1 MSNSNKQ
8 IVCECGFKNPEGTQL
23 CLNCGR
29 LINDDYDKKKTTD
42 VMRYDGQAIRSKTK
56 NRTLLDR
63 VWNFFASIKTGV
75 TLLVITVI
83 AASIGTIF
91 PQEYFIPM
99 NINPEQYYYEH
110 YGSLGLLYYKLGFHN
125 LYSSWWFLIL
135 LGLVAFS
142 IITSS
147 IDRGLPL
154 HKSLIK
160 QRTKKHITFFKRQ
173 RLYMSTKDKVDLDAL
188 GKSFNEKRYKVKRDG
203 DNLLLEKGRLS
214 RYGPYI
220 NHLGLIILLFGA
232 MLRFLPGF
240 YLDEMV
246 YIKEGETKPVPGTD
260 REYYMKNNDF
270 IYEEYDQKSQSNTN
284 PESIDP
290 SLNKIAKNYETK
302 ATLYKNSKQD
312 VIGSDANLKEVK
324 SDSIKV
330 NHPLTYDNLQF
341 YQSSFDN
348 SLLKE
353 MTFNLKTKD
362 GKELGESFTVNLDNP
377 KKEYKVGNDYTVK
390 LRSYAPDYEKIE
402 NGVLATKTPNPNNPA
417 FVFEVNKKGE
427 KPEFSFLR
435 IKESQDISE
444 NNQYEVKFANATNQ
458 WATVLA
464 VKKDLTLPI
473 LLTGFIIFL
482 IGLAVGSYINHRR
495 VWVSAN
501 DGEFNIAGHT
511 NKNYYGFSKEIN
523 QVLDKHNIQH
533 IVDTKEDSHESK
545 EANNG

>member
-1 MSNSNKQ
+1 MSNKQ
-8 IVCECGFKNPEGTQL
+8 IVCKCGHKNPEGTQL

-56 NRTLLDR
+56 NRTILDR
-63 VWNFFASIKTGV
+63 IWNFFASIKTGV
-75 TLLVITVI
+75 TLLVLTVI

-99 NINPEQYYYEH
+99 NVNPEQYYYEH

-147 IDRGLPL
+147 IDRGIPL
-154 HKSLIK
+154 HKSLK
-160 QRTKKHITFFKRQ
+160 NQRTKKHSSFYKRQ
-173 RLYMSTKDKVDLDAL
+173 RLNSHSDDQVNLDEISQSFKD
-188 GKSFNEKRYKVKRDG
+188 KRYKVKQDG
-203 DNLLLEKGRLS
+203 NHILLEKGRLS

-220 NHLGLIILLFGA
+220 NHTGLIILLFGA

-240 YLDEMV
+240 YLDDMV
-246 YIKEGETKPVPGTD
+246 YVKEGETKPVPGTD
-260 REYYMKNNDF
+260 RGYYIKNNDF
-270 IYEEYDQKSQSNTN
+270 IYEEYDQKSQSNSN

-302 ATLYKNSKQD
+302 ATLYKNSQEE
-312 VIGSDANLKEVK
+312 VIGSDANLKEVA

-330 NHPLTYDNLQF
+330 NHPLKYDHLQF

-348 SLLKE
+348 SLLKD

-362 GKELGESFTVNLDNP
+362 GKPLGKPFTVNLESP
-377 KKEYKVGNDYTVK
+377 KKTYKITDDLTVK

-402 NGVLATKTPNPNNPA
+402 NGVLATKSPNPNNPA
-417 FVFEVNKKGE
+417 FVFEVTDKG
-427 KPEFSFLR
+427 KQSEFSFLR
-435 IKESQDISE
+435 IKESQDISKD
-444 NNQYEVKFANATNQ
+444 NKYDVKFANATNQ

-473 LLTGFIIFL
+473 LFTGFVIFL
-482 IGLAVGSYINHRR
+482 LGLAVGSYINHRR
-495 VWVSAN
+495 IWIN
-501 DGEFNIAGHT
+501 TDNGEFNIAAHT

-523 QVLDKHNIQH
+523 QVLDKHH
-533 IVDTKEDSHESK
+533 ISHIEDTKQDIHESK

>member
-1 MSNSNKQ
+1 MSNKQ

-56 NRTLLDR
+56 NKTLLDR
-63 VWNFFASIKTGV
+63 IWNFFASIKTGV
-75 TLLVITVI
+75 TLLIITVI

-91 PQEYFIPM
+91 PQQYFIPM
-99 NINPEQYYYEH
+99 NVNPEQYYFEH

-147 IDRGLPL
+147 IDRGVPL
-154 HKSLIK
+154 HKSLRN
-160 QRTKKHITFFKRQ
+160 QRTKKHDSFFKRQ
-173 RLYMSTKDKVDLDAL
+173 RLFMSSEDKVDLDAL
-188 GKSFNEKRYKVKRDG
+188 GKSFKAKRYKVKREG

-220 NHLGLIILLFGA
+220 NHTGLIILLIGA
-232 MLRFLPGF
+232 MLRFIPGF

-246 YIKEGETKPVPGTD
+246 YVKEGETKPVPGTD
-260 REYYMKNNDF
+260 REYYIKNNDF
-270 IYEEYDQKSQSNTN
+270 IFEEYDEKSQSNTN

-290 SLNKIAKNYETK
+290 SMNKIAKNYETK
-302 ATLYKNSKQD
+302 ATLYKNSQQD
-312 VIGSDANLKEVK
+312 VIGSSANLKEVAHK
-324 SDSIKV
+324 SIKV
-330 NHPLTYDNLQF
+330 NKPLTYENLQF

-348 SLLKE
+348 SLLKD

-362 GKELGESFTVNLDNP
+362 GDKVGNPFTVNLENP
-377 KKEYKVGNDYTVK
+377 KKKYNVGNGYTIN

-402 NGVLATKTPNPNNPA
+402 NGVLATKSPNPNNPA
-417 FVFEVNKKGE
+417 FVFEVTKKGE

-435 IKESQDISE
+435 IKDSQDISK
-444 NNQYEVKFANATNQ
+444 NNKMEVKFANATNQ

-473 LLTGFIIFL
+473 LFTGFIIFL
-482 IGLAVGSYINHRR
+482 LGLAVGSYINHRR
-495 VWVSAN
+495 IWINTN
-501 DGEFNIAGHT
+501 DGKFNIAGHT

-523 QVLDKHNIQH
+523 QILDKHNIQH
-533 IVDTKEDSHESK
+533 IVDTKKDIHESK

>member
-1 MSNSNKQ
+1 MSNKQ
-8 IVCECGFKNPEGTQL
+8 IVCVCGHKNPEGTQL

-56 NRTLLDR
+56 NRTILDR
-63 VWNFFASIKTGV
+63 IWNFFASIKTGV
-75 TLLVITVI
+75 TLLVLTVI

-99 NINPEQYYYEH
+99 NVNPEQYYYEH

-147 IDRGLPL
+147 IDRGIPL
-154 HKSLIK
+154 HKSLK
-160 QRTKKHITFFKRQ
+160 NQRTKKHSSFYKRQ
-173 RLYMSTKDKVDLDAL
+173 RLNSHSDDQVNLDEISQSFKD
-188 GKSFNEKRYKVKRDG
+188 KRYKVKQDG
-203 DNLLLEKGRLS
+203 NHILLEKGRLS

-220 NHLGLIILLFGA
+220 NHTGLIILLFGA

-240 YLDEMV
+240 YLDDMV
-246 YIKEGETKPVPGTD
+246 YVKEGETKPVPGTD
-260 REYYMKNNDF
+260 RGYYIKNNDF

-302 ATLYKNSKQD
+302 ATLYKNSQEE
-312 VIGSDANLKEVK
+312 VIGSDANLKEVA

-330 NHPLTYDNLQF
+330 NHPLKYDHLQF

-348 SLLKE
+348 SLLKD

-362 GKELGESFTVNLDNP
+362 GKPLGKPFTVNLESP
-377 KKEYKVGNDYTVK
+377 KKIYKITDDLTVK

-402 NGVLATKTPNPNNPA
+402 NGVLATKSPNPNNPA
-417 FVFEVNKKGE
+417 FVFEVTDKG
-427 KPEFSFLR
+427 KQSEFSFLR
-435 IKESQDISE
+435 IKESQDISKD
-444 NNQYEVKFANATNQ
+444 NKYDVKFANATNQ

-473 LLTGFIIFL
+473 LFTGFVIFL
-482 IGLAVGSYINHRR
+482 LGLAVGSYINHRR
-495 VWVSAN
+495 IWIN
-501 DGEFNIAGHT
+501 TDNGEFNIAAHT

-523 QVLDKHNIQH
+523 QVLDKHH
-533 IVDTKEDSHESK
+533 ISHIEDTKQDIHESK

>member
-1 MSNSNKQ
+1 MSNKQ
-8 IVCECGFKNPEGTQL
+8 IVCVCGHKNPEGTQL

-56 NRTLLDR
+56 NRTILDR
-63 VWNFFASIKTGV
+63 IWNFFASIKTGV
-75 TLLVITVI
+75 TLLVLTVI

-99 NINPEQYYYEH
+99 NVNPEQYYYEH

-147 IDRGLPL
+147 IDRGIPL
-154 HKSLIK
+154 HKSLK
-160 QRTKKHITFFKRQ
+160 NQRTKKHSSFYKRQ
-173 RLYMSTKDKVDLDAL
+173 RLNSHSDDQVNLDEISQSFKD
-188 GKSFNEKRYKVKRDG
+188 KRYKVKQDG
-203 DNLLLEKGRLS
+203 NHILLEKGRLS

-220 NHLGLIILLFGA
+220 NHTGLIILLFGA

-240 YLDEMV
+240 YLDDMV
-246 YIKEGETKPVPGTD
+246 YVKEGETKPVPGTD
-260 REYYMKNNDF
+260 RGYYIKNNDF

-302 ATLYKNSKQD
+302 ATLYKNSQEE
-312 VIGSDANLKEVK
+312 VIGSDANLKEVA

-330 NHPLTYDNLQF
+330 NHPLKYDHLQF

-348 SLLKE
+348 SLLKD

-362 GKELGESFTVNLDNP
+362 GKPLGKPFTVNLESP
-377 KKEYKVGNDYTVK
+377 KKTYKITDDLTVK

-402 NGVLATKTPNPNNPA
+402 NGVLATKSPNPNNPA
-417 FVFEVNKKGE
+417 FVFEVTDKG
-427 KPEFSFLR
+427 KQSEFSFLR
-435 IKESQDISE
+435 IKESQDISKD
-444 NNQYEVKFANATNQ
+444 NKYDVKFANATNQ

-473 LLTGFIIFL
+473 LFTGFVIFL
-482 IGLAVGSYINHRR
+482 LGLAVGSYINHRR
-495 VWVSAN
+495 IWIN
-501 DGEFNIAGHT
+501 TDNGEFNIAAHT

-523 QVLDKHNIQH
+523 QVLDKHH
-533 IVDTKEDSHESK
+533 ISHIEDTKQDIHESK

>member
-1 MSNSNKQ
+1 MSNKQ
-8 IVCECGFKNPEGTQL
+8 IVCKCGHKNPEGTQL

-56 NRTLLDR
+56 NRTILDR
-63 VWNFFASIKTGV
+63 IWNFFASVKTGV
-75 TLLVITVI
+75 TLLVLTVI

-99 NINPEQYYYEH
+99 NVNPEQYYYEH

-147 IDRGLPL
+147 IDRGIPL
-154 HKSLIK
+154 HKSLK
-160 QRTKKHITFFKRQ
+160 NQRTKKHSSFYKRQ
-173 RLYMSTKDKVDLDAL
+173 RLNLHSKDQVNLDEL
-188 GKSFNEKRYKVKRDG
+188 SQSFKEKRYKVKQDG
-203 DNLLLEKGRLS
+203 NHILLEKGRLS

-220 NHLGLIILLFGA
+220 NHTGLIILLFGA

-240 YLDEMV
+240 YLDDMV
-246 YIKEGETKPVPGTD
+246 YVKEGETKPVPGTD
-260 REYYMKNNDF
+260 RGYYIKNNDF

-302 ATLYKNSKQD
+302 ATLYKNSQEE
-312 VIGSDANLKEVK
+312 VIGSDANLKEVA

-330 NHPLTYDNLQF
+330 NHPLKYDHLQF

-348 SLLKE
+348 SLLKD

-362 GKELGESFTVNLDNP
+362 GKALGKPFTVNLESP
-377 KKEYKVGNDYTVK
+377 KKTYKITDDLTVK

-402 NGVLATKTPNPNNPA
+402 NGVLATKSPNPNNPA
-417 FVFEVNKKGE
+417 FVFEVTDKG
-427 KPEFSFLR
+427 KQSEFSFLR
-435 IKESQDISE
+435 IKESQDISKD
-444 NNQYEVKFANATNQ
+444 NKYDVKFANATNQ

-473 LLTGFIIFL
+473 LFTGFVIFL
-482 IGLAVGSYINHRR
+482 LGLAVGSYINHRR
-495 VWVSAN
+495 IWIN
-501 DGEFNIAGHT
+501 TDNGETNIAAHT
-511 NKNYYGFSKEIN
+511 NKNYYGFLKEIN
-523 QVLDKHNIQH
+523 QVLDKHQISH
-533 IVDTKEDSHESK
+533 IEDTKQDIHESK

>member
-1 MSNSNKQ
+1 MDDNK
-8 IVCECGFKNPEGTQL
+8 IVCKCGYENPEGTQL

-29 LINDDYDKKKTTD
+29 LINDTYDKKKTTD

-56 NRTLLDR
+56 NKTILDR
-63 VWNFFASIKTGV
+63 IWNFFASVKTGV

-91 PQEYFIPM
+91 PQQYFIPM
-99 NINPEQYYYEH
+99 NVNPEQYYYEH
-110 YGSLGLLYYKLGFHN
+110 YGSLGLLYYKLGLHN

-147 IDRGLPL
+147 IDRGIPL
-154 HKSLIK
+154 HKSLK
-160 QRTKKHITFFKRQ
+160 NQRTKKHESFYKRQ
-173 RLYMSTKDKVDLDAL
+173 RLHSTTDEDVDLSELSA
-188 GKSFNEKRYKVKRDG
+188 SFKKKRYKAKQDG
-203 DNLLLEKGRLS
+203 NHILLEKGRLS

-220 NHLGLIILLFGA
+220 NHTGLIILLFGA
-232 MLRFLPGF
+232 MLRFIPGF
-240 YLDEMV
+240 YLDETLYV
-246 YIKEGETKPVPGTD
+246 KEGDTKPVPGTD
-260 REYYMKNNDF
+260 SEYYIKNNDF
-270 IYEEYDQKSQSNTN
+270 IYEEYNQKSQSNSN
-284 PESIDP
+284 AESIDP

-302 ATLYKNSKQD
+302 ATLYKNSKKD
-312 VIGSDANLKEVK
+312 VIGTGTNLEEVT

-330 NHPLTYDNLQF
+330 NQPLKYDHLRF

-348 SLLKE
+348 SVLKD

-362 GKELGESFTVNLDNP
+362 GKALGKPFTVNLENP
-377 KKEYKVGNDYTVK
+377 KKEFKISDDLTVK

-402 NGVLATKTPNPNNPA
+402 NGVLATKSPDPNNPA
-417 FVFEVNKKGE
+417 FVFEVKKSGE

-435 IKESQDISE
+435 IKESQEISK
-444 NNQYEVKFANATNQ
+444 NNQYEVKFSNATNQ

-473 LLTGFIIFL
+473 LFTGFVIFL
-482 IGLAVGSYINHRR
+482 IGLTVGSYINHRR
-495 VWVSAN
+495 IWISKEN
-501 DGEFNIAGHT
+501 GKFNIAGHT

-523 QVLDKHNIQH
+523 TVLDQYHLTH
-533 IVDTKEDSHESK
+533 IVDSKGKIHDSK
-545 EANNG
+545 EENNG

>member
-1 MSNSNKQ
+1 MSNKQ
-8 IVCECGFKNPEGTQL
+8 IICECGHKNPEGTQL

-56 NRTLLDR
+56 NRTILDR

-75 TLLVITVI
+75 TLLILTVV

-99 NINPEQYYYEH
+99 NVNPEQYYYEH

-125 LYSSWWFLIL
+125 LYTSWWFLIL

-147 IDRGLPL
+147 IDRGIPL
-154 HKSLIK
+154 HKSLK
-160 QRTKKHITFFKRQ
+160 NQRTKKHSTFYKRQ
-173 RLYMSTKDKVDLDAL
+173 RLNMSTRSEVDLDSI
-188 GKSFNEKRYKVKRDG
+188 GKSFKEKRYKVKQE
-203 DNLLLEKGRLS
+203 DNHLLLEKGRLS

-220 NHLGLIILLFGA
+220 NHTGLIILLFGA

-240 YLDEMV
+240 YLDEMLYV
-246 YIKEGETKPVPGTD
+246 KEGETKPVPGTD
-260 REYYMKNNDF
+260 RAYYIKNNDF

-284 PESIDP
+284 AESIDP

-302 ATLYKNSKQD
+302 ATLYKNDQQD
-312 VIGSDANLKEVK
+312 VIGSKANLKEVAT
-324 SDSIKV
+324 DSIKV

-348 SLLKE
+348 SLLKD

-362 GKELGESFTVNLDNP
+362 GKSLGESFTVNLESP
-377 KKEYKVGNDYTVK
+377 KKEYKLTDDLTVK

-402 NGVLATKTPNPNNPA
+402 NGVLATKSPNPNNPA
-417 FVFEVNKKGE
+417 FVFEVTKKGE

-435 IKESQDISE
+435 IKESEDISKG
-444 NNQYEVKFANATNQ
+444 NQYDVKFANATNQ

-473 LLTGFIIFL
+473 LFTGFVIFL

-495 VWVSAN
+495 IWINSDN
-501 DGEFNIAGHT
+501 GDFNIAAHT

-523 QVLDKHNIQH
+523 QVLDKHQISH
-533 IVDTKEDSHESK
+533 IKDTKEDIHESK

>member
-1 MSNSNKQ
+1 
-8 IVCECGFKNPEGTQL
+8 
-23 CLNCGR
+23 
-29 LINDDYDKKKTTD
+29 
-42 VMRYDGQAIRSKTK
+42 MRYDGQAIRSKTK
-56 NRTLLDR
+56 NRTILDR
-63 VWNFFASIKTGV
+63 IWNFFASIKTGV
-75 TLLVITVI
+75 TLLVLTVI

-99 NINPEQYYYEH
+99 NVNPEQYYYEH

-147 IDRGLPL
+147 IDRGIPL
-154 HKSLIK
+154 HKSLK
-160 QRTKKHITFFKRQ
+160 NQRTKKHSSFYKRQ
-173 RLYMSTKDKVDLDAL
+173 RLNSHSDDQVNLDEISQSFKD
-188 GKSFNEKRYKVKRDG
+188 KRYKVKQDG
-203 DNLLLEKGRLS
+203 NHILLEKGRLS

-220 NHLGLIILLFGA
+220 NHTGLIILLFGA

-240 YLDEMV
+240 YLDDMV
-246 YIKEGETKPVPGTD
+246 YVKEGETKPVPGTD
-260 REYYMKNNDF
+260 RGYYIKNNDF
-270 IYEEYDQKSQSNTN
+270 IYEEYDQKSQSNSN

-302 ATLYKNSKQD
+302 ATLYKNSQEE
-312 VIGSDANLKEVK
+312 VIGSDANLKEVA
-324 SDSIKV
+324 SGSIKV
-330 NHPLTYDNLQF
+330 NHPLKYDHLQF

-348 SLLKE
+348 SLLKD

-362 GKELGESFTVNLDNP
+362 GKALGKPFTVNLESP
-377 KKEYKVGNDYTVK
+377 KKTYKITDDLTVK

-402 NGVLATKTPNPNNPA
+402 NGVLATKSPNPNNPA
-417 FVFEVNKKGE
+417 FVFEVTDKSKQS
-427 KPEFSFLR
+427 EFSFLR
-435 IKESQDISE
+435 IKESQDISKD
-444 NNQYEVKFANATNQ
+444 NKYDVKFANATNQ

-473 LLTGFIIFL
+473 LFTGFVIFL
-482 IGLAVGSYINHRR
+482 LGLAVGSYINHRR
-495 VWVSAN
+495 IWIN
-501 DGEFNIAGHT
+501 TDNGEFNIAAHT

-523 QVLDKHNIQH
+523 QVLDKHH
-533 IVDTKEDSHESK
+533 ISHIEDTKQDIHESK